1 MIKPERFQL
10 VFQVQAYLDFFKNF
24 NVGRSA
30 AMLLVLWLIAHLLSN
45 VFIKQWL
52 RLRERAHGSA

>member
-1 MIKPERFQL
+1 M
-10 VFQVQAYLDFFKNF
+10 QAYLDFFQAT

-30 AMLLVLWLIAHLLSN
+30 ALMIILWAITYALSN

-52 RLRERAHGSA
+52 KLRERAHGAH